1 MKKVKVST
9 VRQLTDVEII
19 YVNASLISKVI
30 NADNAIKEIIINA
43 TSQGCISPKYADV
56 TDENGETTTQ
66 PAVDETGKQLVEYSS
81 MHLDSYNVA
90 EIAEKVAPILNEL
103 TTAFLNDG
111 DDDKDK
117 K

>member
-9 VRQLTDVEII
+9 VRQLADVEVI
-19 YVNASLISKVI
+19 YVNANLISKVI

-43 TSQGCISPKYADV
+43 TSQGCISPKYAEV
-56 TDENGETTTQ
+56 TDENGATTVQ
-66 PAVDETGKQLVEYSS
+66 PAVDETGKQIIEYSS
-81 MHLDSYNVA
+81 MHIDSYSVA

-103 TTAFLNDG
+103 TAAFLNEG